1 MPYINT
7 DVEVWV
13 DLDQFEDDE
22 LIAEIN
28 RRGLHGGP
36 GAHGT
41 VAQVINAIYECE
53 RLGQDTQP
61 LMRELY
67 YTALGRIA

>member
-1 MPYINT
+1 MPYIT
-7 DVEVWV
+7 AEAEVWV
-13 DLDQFEDDE
+13 DLDQFEDEE
-22 LIAEIN
+22 LIAEMN

-41 VAQVINAIYECE
+41 VAQVINAIYEYE
-53 RLGQDTQP
+53 KMGKDIKP

-67 YTALGRIA
+67 ETALNRIA

>member
-1 MPYINT
+1 MPYIT
-7 DVEVWV
+7 AEAEVWV
-13 DLDQFEDDE
+13 DLDQFEDGE
-22 LIAEIN
+22 LIEEIN

-53 RLGQDTQP
+53 KLGKDIEP

-67 YTALGRIA
+67 YTALGKIA

>member
-1 MPYINT
+1 M
-7 DVEVWV
+7 
-13 DLDQFEDDE
+13 
-22 LIAEIN
+22 N

-41 VAQVINAIYECE
+41 VAQVINAIYEYE
-53 RLGQDTQP
+53 KMGKDIKP

-67 YTALGRIA
+67 ETALNRIV

>member
-1 MPYINT
+1 MPYIT
-7 DVEVWV
+7 TEAEVWV
-13 DLDQFEDDE
+13 DLDQFEDEE
-22 LIAEIN
+22 LIEEMN

-41 VAQVINAIYECE
+41 VAQVINTIYEYE
-53 RLGQDTQP
+53 QTGKDISP

>member
-1 MPYINT
+1 MPYIT
-7 DVEVWV
+7 AEAEVWV
-13 DLDQFEDDE
+13 DLDQFEDEE
-22 LIAEIN
+22 LIAEMN

-41 VAQVINAIYECE
+41 VAQVINAIYEYE
-53 RLGQDTQP
+53 KMGKDIQP

-67 YTALGRIA
+67 ETALNRIA